1 MAPLFGEAALV
12 EPVLPRG
19 ILEVNQAAQASCDN
33 LTSRCGKKERPSR
46 AQVFLRQHNHNLMDL
61 VAKSRRCH
69 KDSLLIAAP
78 LQYQQ
83 GR

>member
-1 MAPLFGEAALV
+1 MASLFGEAALV

-19 ILEVNQAAQASCDN
+19 ILEVNQAAQTSCDK
-33 LTSRCGKKERPSR
+33 LTSRCGKKERTSR
-46 AQVFLRQHNHNLMDL
+46 AHVFLRLHNHNLMHL
-61 VAKSRRCH
+61 IAKSRRCY

-78 LQYQQ
+78 LQYQH